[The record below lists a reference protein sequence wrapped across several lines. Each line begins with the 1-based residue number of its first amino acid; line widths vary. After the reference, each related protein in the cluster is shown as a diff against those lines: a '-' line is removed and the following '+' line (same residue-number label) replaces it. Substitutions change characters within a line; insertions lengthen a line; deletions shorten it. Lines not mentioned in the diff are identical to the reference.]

1 MRNCLGDVVLDV
13 KVGGVVHSS
22 TQSCNTVVI
31 NFIILL
37 WIIWFLWDIVI
48 ILWSYITIF
57 FRQNEEI
64 VHIFASMLL
73 LYRIKR
79 LARHDGRFCVM

>member
-1 MRNCLGDVVLDV
+1 MGDVVLDV

-37 WIIWFLWDIVI
+37 RIIWFVWIIVI

-57 FRQNEEI
+57 LDR
-64 VHIFASMLL
+64 MKK
-73 LYRIKR
+73 LYTALQVCCCCTESRDWLGTMVFLRDVI
-79 LARHDGRFCVM
+79 

>member
-31 NFIILL
+31 NLIIFFADCLV
-37 WIIWFLWDIVI
+37 FVG
-48 ILWSYITIF
+48 YCYNFVVVYNVF

-73 LYRIKR
+73 LFRIKR
-79 LARHDGRFCVM
+79 LARHDGRFA